1 MHFIM
6 SNHFFRRDKEIQ
18 QQLFKDQHAEM
29 VSTIKIGLKNEFIFK
44 SKEVINETLRVVK
57 TYAENIDNEQVL
69 QEVFQKLKIEFL
81 DEIETF
87 EIGTQTIENLA
98 ENSVRSKILKF
109 GEPIHRSLSSRNL
122 SAFVGEEIK
131 TVPPV
136 IDLVS
141 PNQSKIEES

>member
-1 MHFIM
+1 M
-6 SNHFFRRDKEIQ
+6 
-18 QQLFKDQHAEM
+18 FKDQHAEM
-29 VSTIKIGLKNEFIFK
+29 VSTIKIGLKNEFVFK

-109 GEPIHRSLSSRNL
+109 GEPIHRSLSARNL
-122 SAFVGEEIK
+122 SAFVGEQIE

-136 IDLVS
+136 IELIS
-141 PNQSKIEES
+141 PDKTKIEES